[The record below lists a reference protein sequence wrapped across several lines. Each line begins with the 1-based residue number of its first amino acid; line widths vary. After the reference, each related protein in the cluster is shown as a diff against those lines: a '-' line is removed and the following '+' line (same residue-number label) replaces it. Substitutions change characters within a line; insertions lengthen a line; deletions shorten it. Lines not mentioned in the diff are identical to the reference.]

1 MKELKIFKQK
11 INKLGFEILLNIQII
26 SFIKPNLIT
35 KYLTFLKS
43 NLKSSNEC
51 KLLSYLEKFWIK
63 INGAESINYYDF
75 IKNIKNE
82 KGLEYLYIT
91 NIYI

>member
-1 MKELKIFKQK
+1 MKELKILKKK

-35 KYLTFLKS
+35 KYLKFLEN
-43 NLKSSNEC
+43 NLKTSNEC
-51 KLLSYLEKFWIK
+51 KLFNYLEKYWIK
-63 INGAESINYYDF
+63 LNGAESINYYDF
-75 IKNIKNE
+75 IKKIKNE

-91 NIYI
+91 NI